1 MISLITKEKLED
13 IIDNV
18 KTDIQVDIESNGD
31 MPTWEIET
39 IKNSANMFYRL
50 LKDKINDYFEFES
63 ECE

>member
-1 MISLITKEKLED
+1 MITKEKLED

-18 KTDIQVDIESNGD
+18 KTNIEVDIEGDGD

-50 LKDKINDYFEFES
+50 LKNKINDYFEFES
-63 ECE
+63 ESE

>member
-1 MISLITKEKLED
+1 MITKEKLED

-18 KTDIQVDIESNGD
+18 KTDIEVDTESNGD
-31 MPTWEIET
+31 MPIWEIET

-63 ECE
+63 ESE